1 MKQTEKIAIAFGIIL
16 VLYFV
21 MKDSDKDKD
30 KKGEYEYQRRV
41 KKTGGQYKTWER
53 KQGSRSGS

>member
-1 MKQTEKIAIAFGIIL
+1 MKQVEKIAIAAGIIL

-30 KKGEYEYQRRV
+30 KKGEYLYRRTV
-41 KKTGGQYKTWER
+41 KGKSDWKDWER

>member
-1 MKQTEKIAIAFGIIL
+1 MKQTEKIAIAAGIIL

-30 KKGEYEYQRRV
+30 KKDEYEYQRT
-41 KKTGGQYKTWER
+41 KTGKSNWAKWER

>member
-1 MKQTEKIAIAFGIIL
+1 MKQVEKIAIAAGIIL

-30 KKGEYEYQRRV
+30 KKGEYEYKRAH
-41 KKTGGQYKTWER
+41 TGKADWKAWER